1 MSWIRLAAMARE
13 EQPRTNFTVLGPLS
27 HVVRPPAGGPERRP
41 GSAVGLGHMGN
52 VENEQRFD
60 IVGMQPFQ
68 LDARALVA
76 EHFAPGAYPKR

>member
-1 MSWIRLAAMARE
+1 
-13 EQPRTNFTVLGPLS
+13 
-27 HVVRPPAGGPERRP
+27 
-41 GSAVGLGHMGN
+41 MGN

-60 IVGMQPFQ
+60 IVGVQPFQ